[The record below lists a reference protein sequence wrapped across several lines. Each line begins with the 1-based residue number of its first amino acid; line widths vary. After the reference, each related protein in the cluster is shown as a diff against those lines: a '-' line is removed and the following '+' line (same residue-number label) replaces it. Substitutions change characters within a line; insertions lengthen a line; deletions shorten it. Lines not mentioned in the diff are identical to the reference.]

1 MQLSL
6 FYNSSDTEMIETLLP
21 FYQYFKAVHI
31 VFVISW
37 MAGLFYI
44 LSLFIYHTEAKDKPE
59 PEKSILQKQFVKME
73 ATLWKIIATPAM
85 IISVLAGISMLTL
98 NQGLLQADWMWVK
111 LGFVVGLLIY
121 HFICQ
126 NIVKQLKNDQYRLT
140 SFQLRLWR
148 ELATIFMIAIVFV
161 VILKSAINWIYG
173 LIGIMGVAMAIMIAV
188 KLYKNYRKKS
198 GE

>member
-1 MQLSL
+1 
-6 FYNSSDTEMIETLLP
+6 MIETLQP
-21 FYQYFKAVHI
+21 YYYYFLAVHI

-44 LSLFIYHTEAKDKPE
+44 LSLFIYHTEANEKPE
-59 PEKSILQKQFVKME
+59 PEKSILIKQFTKME

-85 IISVLAGISMLTL
+85 IISLLAGVSMLTL
-98 NQGLLQADWMWVK
+98 HPGLLQADWMHVK

-126 NIVKQLKNDQYRLT
+126 NMVKQLKNNQFKMT

-161 VILKSAINWIYG
+161 VILKNALNWIYG
-173 LIGIMGVAMAIMIAV
+173 LIGIMGIAMAIMIAV
-188 KLYKNYRKKS
+188 KLYKNYRLRK
-198 GE
+198 

>member
-1 MQLSL
+1 
-6 FYNSSDTEMIETLLP
+6 MIETLLP
-21 FYQYFKAVHI
+21 YYHYFLAVHI

-44 LSLFIYHTEAKDKPE
+44 LSLFIYHTEANNKPE
-59 PEKSILQKQFVKME
+59 PEKTILQKQFVKME

-85 IISVLAGISMLTL
+85 IISVLAGVSMLTL

-126 NIVKQLKNDQYRLT
+126 NIVKQLKNNQYKLT

-188 KLYKNYRKKS
+188 KLYKNYRKKR

>member
-1 MQLSL
+1 
-6 FYNSSDTEMIETLLP
+6 MIETLQP
-21 FYQYFKAVHI
+21 YYYYFVAVHI

-44 LSLFIYHTEAKDKPE
+44 LSLFIYHTEANDKPE
-59 PEKSILQKQFVKME
+59 PEKRILLQQFTKME
-73 ATLWKIIATPAM
+73 ATLWKIICAPAM
-85 IISVLAGISMLTL
+85 IISVVAGISMLTL
-98 NQGLLQADWMWVK
+98 HPMLLQMPWMQVK
-111 LGFVVGLLIY
+111 LSFVLGLLIY

-126 NIVKQLKNDQYRLT
+126 NIVKQLKNNQFKMS

-173 LIGIMGVAMAIMIAV
+173 LIVIMGVAMAIMIAV
-188 KLYKNYRKKS
+188 KLYKNYRLKS
-198 GE
+198 K

>member
-1 MQLSL
+1 
-6 FYNSSDTEMIETLLP
+6 MIETLLP
-21 FYQYFKAVHI
+21 YYHYFLAVHI

-44 LSLFIYHTEAKDKPE
+44 LSLFIYHTEANDKPE
-59 PEKSILQKQFVKME
+59 PEKTILKKQFVKME

-85 IISVLAGISMLTL
+85 IISVLAGVAMLTL

-126 NIVKQLKNDQYRLT
+126 NIVKQLKNNQYKLT

-188 KLYKNYRKKS
+188 KLYKNYRKKR

>member
-1 MQLSL
+1 
-6 FYNSSDTEMIETLLP
+6 MIEILQP
-21 FYQYFKAVHI
+21 YYYYFVAVHI

-44 LSLFIYHTEAKDKPE
+44 LSLFIYHTEANDKPE
-59 PEKSILQKQFVKME
+59 PEKSILLQQFTKME
-73 ATLWKIIATPAM
+73 ATLWKIICAPAM
-85 IISVLAGISMLTL
+85 IISVVAGISMLTL
-98 NQGLLQADWMWVK
+98 HPMLLQMPWMQVKLSFVLGLLS
-111 LGFVVGLLIY
+111 Y

-126 NIVKQLKNDQYRLT
+126 NIVKQLKNNQFKMS

-161 VILKSAINWIYG
+161 VILKNAINWIYG

-188 KLYKNYRKKS
+188 KLYKNYRLKS
-198 GE
+198 K

>member
-1 MQLSL
+1 
-6 FYNSSDTEMIETLLP
+6 MIETLQP
-21 FYQYFKAVHI
+21 YYYYFLAVHI

-44 LSLFIYHTEAKDKPE
+44 LSLFIYHTEANEKSE
-59 PEKSILQKQFVKME
+59 PEKSILQNQFVKME

-98 NQGLLQADWMWVK
+98 RSGLFQADWMWVK
-111 LGFVVGLLIY
+111 LSFVVGLLVY

-126 NIVKQLKNDQYRLT
+126 NIVKQLKKGQFKLT

-161 VILKSAINWIYG
+161 VILKDAINWVYG

-188 KLYKNYRKKS
+188 KLYKNYRLRK
-198 GE
+198 

>member
-59 PEKSILQKQFVKME
+59 PEKSILQKQFIKME

-126 NIVKQLKNDQYRLT
+126 NIVKQLKNDQCRLT

-188 KLYKNYRKKS
+188 KFYKNYRKKR

>member
-1 MQLSL
+1 
-6 FYNSSDTEMIETLLP
+6 MIEILLP
-21 FYQYFKAVHI
+21 YYQHFKAVHI

-44 LSLFIYHTEAKDKPE
+44 LSLFIYHTEANEKAE
-59 PEKSILQKQFVKME
+59 PEKSILVNQFVKME

-85 IISVLAGISMLTL
+85 IISVLAGVGMLTL
-98 NQGLLQADWMWVK
+98 NPGLMKADWMHVK
-111 LGFVVGLLIY
+111 LGFVIGLIIY

-126 NIVKQLKNDQYRLT
+126 NIVKQLKNNQFKLT

-173 LIGIMGVAMAIMIAV
+173 LIGIMGVAIVIMIAV
-188 KLYKNYRKKS
+188 KLYKNYRLKK
-198 GE
+198 

>member
-1 MQLSL
+1 
-6 FYNSSDTEMIETLLP
+6 MIEILQP
-21 FYQYFKAVHI
+21 YYSYFLAVHI

-44 LSLFIYHTEAKDKPE
+44 LSLFIYHTEANDKVE
-59 PEKSILQKQFVKME
+59 PEKSILVKQFIKME
-73 ATLWKIIATPAM
+73 ATLWKIICAPAM
-85 IISVLAGISMLTL
+85 VISVVAGSSMLIL
-98 NQGLLQADWMWVK
+98 HPMLLQMDWMHVK
-111 LGFVVGLLIY
+111 LGFVIGLIIY

-126 NIVKQLKNDQYRLT
+126 NIVKKLKNNQFKMT

-188 KLYKNYRKKS
+188 KLYKNYRLKK
-198 GE
+198 

>member
-1 MQLSL
+1 
-6 FYNSSDTEMIETLLP
+6 MIEILQP
-21 FYQYFKAVHI
+21 YYYYFVAVHI

-44 LSLFIYHTEAKDKPE
+44 LSLFIYHTEANDKPE
-59 PEKSILQKQFVKME
+59 PEKCILLQQFTKME
-73 ATLWKIIATPAM
+73 ATLWKIICAPAM
-85 IISVLAGISMLTL
+85 IISVVAGISMLTL
-98 NQGLLQADWMWVK
+98 HPMLLQMPWMQVK
-111 LGFVVGLLIY
+111 LSFVLGLLIY

-126 NIVKQLKNDQYRLT
+126 NIVKQLKNNQFKMS

-188 KLYKNYRKKS
+188 KLYKNYRLKS
-198 GE
+198 K

>member
-1 MQLSL
+1 
-6 FYNSSDTEMIETLLP
+6 MIETLQP
-21 FYQYFKAVHI
+21 YYSYFLAVHI

-44 LSLFIYHTEAKDKPE
+44 LSLFIYHTEANDKVE
-59 PEKSILQKQFVKME
+59 PEKSILVKQFIKME
-73 ATLWKIIATPAM
+73 ATLWKIICAPAM
-85 IISVLAGISMLTL
+85 VISVVAGSSMLIL
-98 NQGLLQADWMWVK
+98 HPMLLLMDWMHVK
-111 LGFVVGLLIY
+111 LGFVIGLIIY
-121 HFICQ
+121 HFVCQ
-126 NIVKQLKNDQYRLT
+126 NIVKQLKNNQFKMT

-188 KLYKNYRKKS
+188 KLYKNYRLKK
-198 GE
+198 

>member
-1 MQLSL
+1 
-6 FYNSSDTEMIETLLP
+6 MIEILQP
-21 FYQYFKAVHI
+21 YYSYFKAVHI

-44 LSLFIYHTEAKDKPE
+44 LSLFIYHTEANDKPE
-59 PEKSILQKQFVKME
+59 PEKSILQQQFTKME

-85 IISVLAGISMLTL
+85 YISVFAGVGMLTL
-98 NQGLLQADWMWVK
+98 NSALLEADWMWVK
-111 LGFVVGLLIY
+111 LGFVIGLIIY

-126 NIVKQLKNDQYRLT
+126 AIVKQLRKQQFKLS

-173 LIGIMGVAMAIMIAV
+173 LAGIMGVALAIMIAV
-188 KLYKNYRKKS
+188 KLYKNYRLKNKQ
-198 GE
+198 

>member
-1 MQLSL
+1 
-6 FYNSSDTEMIETLLP
+6 MIETLLP
-21 FYQYFKAVHI
+21 YYSYFKAIHI

-44 LSLFIYHTEAKDKPE
+44 LSLFIYHTEANDKPE

-85 IISVLAGISMLTL
+85 IISVLAGASMLTL
-98 NQGLLQADWMWVK
+98 NSGLLQADWMWVK
-111 LGFVVGLLIY
+111 LGFVTGLLIY

-126 NIVKQLKNDQYRLT
+126 NIVKQLKNNQYKLS

-161 VILKSAINWIYG
+161 VILKNAINWIYG

-188 KLYKNYRKKS
+188 KLYKNYRKKR